1 MAGIGDNS
9 GGASA
14 PPLSPVRRRF
24 EIERLENG
32 RVELR
37 IKEQTNV
44 PVAKALAEVQRQ
56 KEQAFG
62 RRRGDTMLHVARLPT
77 TVAKRIAEVY
87 GIDLCNFLQRKDWHP
102 PTQAEM
108 RRLEQIIDRDFP
120 LLKTTEA
127 RFNLRPTSV
136 AST

>member
-1 MAGIGDNS
+1 MPGIGNTG

-14 PPLSPVRRRF
+14 PPLSPVSKRYRL
-24 EIERLENG
+24 ERLENG

-37 IKEQTNV
+37 VKETTNV
-44 PVAKALAEVQRQ
+44 PVAKAIAEVQRQ

-77 TVAKRIAEVY
+77 TVAKRIAEVH
-87 GIDLCNFLQRKDWHP
+87 GIDLCNFLQRKDWSP